1 LGSVV
6 SRVVVPL
13 DSPRD
18 LVLVD
23 EAAALALDHR
33 ALVTI
38 IAGIPRAPVLLGFA
52 PVAYATHGADACLQA
67 RHLVEMALARTPLD
81 VSVTHR
87 LVEGRAHAALAHFDF
102 EPNDLVLA
110 RQSCR
115 AGRKLARLGR
125 CRARFVE
132 GATPAVA

>member
-1 LGSVV
+1 MGNVV

-23 EAAALALDHR
+23 EAVTLAMVHR

-52 PVAYATHGADACLQA
+52 PVAYAAHEATPASRRAE
-67 RHLVEMALARTPLD
+67 LVEMALARTPLD

-87 LVEGRAHAALAHFDF
+87 LVEGSAHAALARFDF

-115 AGRKLARLGR
+115 AGRKLARLAR

>member
-1 LGSVV
+1 MV

-23 EAAALALDHR
+23 EAVELAASQR

-38 IAGIPRAPVLLGFA
+38 VAGIPRAPILLGFA
-52 PVAYATHGADACLQA
+52 PVAYVAHDADASLQSQ
-67 RHLVEMALARTPLD
+67 RLVQEALARTPPD

-87 LVEGRAHAALAHFDF
+87 LVWGSAHAVLARFEF

-110 RQSCR
+110 RRSCR
-115 AGRKLARLGR
+115 AGRRLARLAG

-132 GATPAVA
+132 GTAAAVA

>member
-1 LGSVV
+1 M
-6 SRVVVPL
+6 VPL
-13 DSPRD
+13 DCPRD

-23 EAAALALDHR
+23 EAVALAVAHR

-52 PVAYATHGADACLQA
+52 PVAYAAHAGDACLQA
-67 RHLVEMALARTPLD
+67 RQLVEMALARTPLD

-87 LVEGRAHAALAHFDF
+87 LVEGSAHAALARFDF

-110 RQSCR
+110 RRSCR
-115 AGRKLARLGR
+115 AGRKLARLAR

-132 GATPAVA
+132 GAAPAVA